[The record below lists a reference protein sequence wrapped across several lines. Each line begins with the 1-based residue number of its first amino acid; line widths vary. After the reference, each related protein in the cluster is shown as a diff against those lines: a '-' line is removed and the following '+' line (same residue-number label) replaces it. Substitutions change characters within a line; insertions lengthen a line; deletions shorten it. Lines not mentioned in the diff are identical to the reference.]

1 MKTEVL
7 IIRLTKAQKE
17 NILKLAELNEVS
29 MSQYILM
36 SIKEFEDQE
45 GDNKWATISTIY
57 AEMSLLL
64 IS

>member
-45 GDNKWATISTIY
+45 GDNK
-57 AEMSLLL
+57 
-64 IS
+64 